1 MVEAWEKRR
10 KRIGN
15 EDDEIWPDWYE
26 EEAIAA
32 NKEISEEIQAGTS
45 DEIRRTSDRCEDEAA
60 ASVED
65 SEEIQMERETE
76 GNVKKSWQE
85 R

>member
-1 MVEAWEKRR
+1 MT
-10 KRIGN
+10 
-15 EDDEIWPDWYE
+15 WPDWYE

-45 DEIRRTSDRCEDEAA
+45 DEAA

-65 SEEIQMERETE
+65 SEEIQMERDPKET
-76 GNVKKSWQE
+76 
-85 R
+85 